1 MMADKK
7 NEQSE
12 MPEVDFKGL
21 IMGLSGAALHYMCE
35 TKQSPGGAN
44 TVNLP
49 LARQNIEIIAMLSE
63 KTKGN
68 LNADEEAL
76 MQQVLLDL
84 RMRFIEKSKSH
95 S

>member
-1 MMADKK
+1 MEENKA
-7 NEQSE
+7 ERSG
-12 MPEVDFKGL
+12 MPDVDFKGL
-21 IMGLSGAALHYMCE
+21 ILGLSGAALHYMCE
-35 TKQSPGGAN
+35 TKQAPAGAN
-44 TVNLP
+44 AMNLP
-49 LARQNIEIIAMLSE
+49 LARHNIEIIAMLSE